1 MSPAPQQRD
10 VATITAMLNLI
21 ESPDIRRKI
30 EAALRDEQVQTD
42 RVLTSDEAGRILG
55 VSGRTVFQFAK
66 GGMLRRV
73 KYPVRNIG
81 GGFLESDVRD
91 LLARSVEGGPE
102 R

>member
-1 MSPAPQQRD
+1 MNTLTQQRD
-10 VATITAMLNLI
+10 VQTITAMLNLI
-21 ESPDIRRKI
+21 ESPAIRKKV
-30 EAALRDEQVQTD
+30 ETALRDEQVQTD

-73 KYPVRNIG
+73 KYPGRKIG

>member
-1 MSPAPQQRD
+1 MSPATKQRD

-42 RVLTSDEAGRILG
+42 RVLTSEEAGRILG
-55 VSGRTVFQFAK
+55 VSGRTIFQFAK
-66 GGMLRRV
+66 GGLLRRV
-73 KYPVRNIG
+73 KYPGRKIG

-91 LLARSVEGGPE
+91 LLARSVDGGLAT
-102 R
+102 

>member
-1 MSPAPQQRD
+1 MTAQQQQRD

-21 ESPDIRRKI
+21 ESPAIRKKV
-30 EAALRDEQVQTD
+30 ETALRDEQVQTD

-73 KYPVRNIG
+73 KYPGRKIG

>member
-1 MSPAPQQRD
+1 MNTLTQQRD
-10 VATITAMLNLI
+10 VQTITAMLNLI
-21 ESPDIRRKI
+21 ESPDIRRKVQ
-30 EAALRDEQVQTD
+30 AALKDERVQAD

-66 GGMLRRV
+66 AGLLRRV
-73 KYPVRNIG
+73 KYPGRKIG
-81 GGFLESDVRD
+81 GGFLESDVRG

>member
-1 MSPAPQQRD
+1 MTTQQQQRD

-21 ESPDIRRKI
+21 ESQAIRKKV

-73 KYPVRNIG
+73 KYPGRKIG

>member
-1 MSPAPQQRD
+1 MTAQQQQRD

-21 ESPDIRRKI
+21 ESPAIRKKG
-30 EAALRDEQVQTD
+30 ETALRDEQVQTD

-73 KYPVRNIG
+73 KYPGRKIG